1 MASEKSL
8 WEAMCNG
15 SLQKTWASSK
25 EKAEINLRFRML
37 KKYGRFNIA
46 YLRKVESSNNKIN

>member
-1 MASEKSL
+1 
-8 WEAMCNG
+8 MCNG